1 MFLRLKR
8 PYQRPVKSDPVP
20 IVGHSGEVV
29 LTVDI
34 TDRLNT
40 ELKKG
45 RVLSEKLRNDIMDLL
60 NTIQVS
66 VN

>member
-8 PYQRPVKSDPVP
+8 AYQRPLKSEAVP
-20 IVGHSGEVV
+20 IMGHSGEVV

-34 TDRLNT
+34 TNRLNK
-40 ELKKG
+40 ELKQG
-45 RVLSEKLRNDIMDLL
+45 RTLSEKLRNDIMDLL

-66 VN
+66 V

>member
-1 MFLRLKR
+1 LKSEG
-8 PYQRPVKSDPVP
+8 VE
-20 IVGHSGEVV
+20 ILGHSGEVV

-66 VN
+66 V